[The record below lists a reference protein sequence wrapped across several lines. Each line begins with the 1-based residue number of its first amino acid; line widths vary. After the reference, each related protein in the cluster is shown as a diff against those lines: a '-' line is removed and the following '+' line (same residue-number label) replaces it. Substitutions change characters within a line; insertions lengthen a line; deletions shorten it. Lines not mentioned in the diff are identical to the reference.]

1 MKEMSDIIRD
11 KIKLDED
18 LHQALSTM
26 EKSDKI
32 KIIRK
37 LIREN
42 QNECPHFSTQ
52 FNWVMID
59 GICPYCGKKIAE
71 E

>member
-1 MKEMSDIIRD
+1 
-11 KIKLDED
+11 
-18 LHQALSTM
+18 M

-32 KIIRK
+32 KIIRN
-37 LIREN
+37 LIKEN
-42 QNECPHFSTQ
+42 QNECPHFSAQ
-52 FNWVMID
+52 FNWVMTD